1 MNSARHPRQRALRMD
16 ARPALLWF
24 TLTLVLLSGMG
35 ASAWLTRVIADEWL
49 ELKMESARV
58 RVLELLPKPAAP
70 DFVPTPL
77 NALANTTRPTIAWRA
92 NLLTRTPTAQTVATV
107 APTETPRAE
116 NSAPTATIVAPSL
129 APSLTPASRQ
139 IITLQPLQS
148 AAQLDGVIHEAQR
161 FNNCGPTTLRM
172 YFSFFGYRQDTQ
184 VQIANILKPNK
195 DDRNVSPDEL
205 VKYARQKGFRADARV
220 NGDLEKIKMF
230 VSNGLPLMIEEGYDP
245 ARAQQGWMG
254 HYLLITGY
262 DANGV
267 IAQDSYNGPNQRVT
281 WQALDEHWRHFNRAY
296 IVVYTD
302 AYAEIVDALIGE
314 DRDDATMFAFAAQRA
329 QDEWNANPADAFA
342 AFNLGSSLVGLGEYE
357 AAAQAFDEARRLKL
371 PWRMLWYQFGPY
383 EAYLQVGRYDEVI
396 ALANATLKPT
406 GDLEESYYYKGLAL
420 RKSGRIDEAR
430 AAFETALK
438 YNANYQAA
446 RRALDAQ

>member
-1 MNSARHPRQRALRMD
+1 MD

-24 TLTLVLLSGMG
+24 ALTLVLLSGMG

-58 RVLELLPKPAAP
+58 RVLELLPKSAAP

-92 NLLTRTPTAQTVATV
+92 NLLTRTPTAQAVATV
-107 APTETPRAE
+107 APLKTPRAE

-139 IITLQPLQS
+139 TIALRPLQS

-245 ARAQQGWMG
+245 PRAQQGWMG

-262 DANGV
+262 DAQG
-267 IAQDSYNGPNQRVT
+267 ILAQDSYNGPNQRVT

-302 AYAEIVDALIGE
+302 AYAEIVDALIGA
-314 DRDDATMFAFAAQRA
+314 DKDDATMFAFAAQRA

-420 RKSGRIDEAR
+420 RKLGRIDEAR